1 MLNELIRVQN
11 GRAVLA
17 DSVTSVA
24 KALNPLGAAAE
35 IVATVGACAVEIG
48 RFRIEKGRLQARHD
62 TATKLI
68 RARQSTII
76 GLFDTRMRDSEQI
89 KVSLGELH
97 HGYREMVRMAC
108 DLRIS
113 SAERIATQGTLTIL
127 SGQIVGHHANSGDT
141 LVRLSDSLSV
151 AETKTAIAAWR
162 GLDSRR

>member
-1 MLNELIRVQN
+1 MLNELIRMRN

-24 KALNPLGAAAE
+24 KALNPLGTAAE
-35 IVATVGACAVEIG
+35 IVATVGACTVEIG
-48 RFRIEKGRLQARHD
+48 RFRLEKGGLQARQD
-62 TATKLI
+62 AAAKLI
-68 RARQSTII
+68 HTRQRAIV

-89 KVSLGELH
+89 KVSLDELH

-108 DLRIS
+108 DLRVS
-113 SAERIATQGTLTIL
+113 PDERIATQGTLTIL
-127 SGQIVGHHANSGDT
+127 SGQIIGHHANSGDT

-151 AETKTAIAAWR
+151 ADTKTAIAVWR